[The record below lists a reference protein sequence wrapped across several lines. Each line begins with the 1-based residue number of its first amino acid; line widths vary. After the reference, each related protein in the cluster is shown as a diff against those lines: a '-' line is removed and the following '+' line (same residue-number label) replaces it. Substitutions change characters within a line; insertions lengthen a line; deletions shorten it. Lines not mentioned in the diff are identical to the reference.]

1 VLGLEDL
8 ETADSIQG
16 TKNGKP
22 LNIKEGLAPA
32 FESRPSPI
40 QPVECLSIPKNK
52 NLFLM
57 PGHIGLSEYEVTL
70 GVAQELS
77 GSLVTLRN
85 LPGSLRYLIDIT
97 AKQYKIDIVI
107 IDMSPSLG
115 AVNQNLL
122 STSDYFLIPMHPD
135 YFSMMAINSLATVF
149 PKWRAWAK
157 AADRRQY

>member
-1 VLGLEDL
+1 VAKVICLFNHKGGVSKTTTAFNLGWMLARKKKRVLLVDCDPQCNLTGMVLGLEDL

-57 PGHIGLSEYEVTL
+57 PGPTPRRSMGASSASPSWSSTL
-70 GVAQELS
+70 GGLPALS
-77 GSLVTLRN
+77 
-85 LPGSLRYLIDIT
+85 
-97 AKQYKIDIVI
+97 
-107 IDMSPSLG
+107 SPDVGPS
-115 AVNQNLL
+115 
-122 STSDYFLIPMHPD
+122 SK
-135 YFSMMAINSLATVF
+135 LATST
-149 PKWRAWAK
+149 KTIRSSRSLN
-157 AADRRQY
+157 AAAT